1 MQKRTDITGSKGVQT
16 PQKVDVL
23 LFPGFS
29 NHCLAN
35 TIEPLRAANTLSRR
49 ELYQWRFL
57 TVNGATVRSS
67 SGLFVEPYGTLRD
80 GRGDILCLMPSY
92 DYQALGAVP
101 LLRQLREAAK
111 RYHVMAGL
119 DTGSWLLA
127 KAGLLDGYK
136 ATIHWEELTEFAE
149 TFPETE
155 SLRERFVID
164 RNRISCSG
172 AMAAFDLVMHLIGR
186 DHGPLLAL
194 EVAQLF
200 MTQEAAR
207 SSEVS
212 PRRRSRLVDKAVFL
226 MQENIEEPLTI
237 AAIAKQVGC
246 TQRTLE
252 RHMQAELNARP
263 QLVYRRLRLNL
274 ARKLV
279 TDSDLA
285 VAEIS
290 LRCGYEN
297 PSALTRAFKSEFNET
312 PRSMRNQQRLNLSGK
327 KTPQ

>member
-1 MQKRTDITGSKGVQT
+1 MQKRTIIGATVGGST

-35 TIEPLRAANTLSRR
+35 AIEPLRAANTLSRQ

-57 TVNGATVRSS
+57 TMDGKTVRSS
-67 SGLFVEPYGTLRD
+67 SGLFVEPYATLRD
-80 GRGDILCLMPSY
+80 GRGDMLCLMPSY
-92 DYQALGAVP
+92 DYQALATVA
-101 LLRQLREAAK
+101 LQRQLREAAK
-111 RYHVMAGL
+111 RYRVMTGL

-127 KAGLLDGYK
+127 KSGLLDGYK

-149 TFPETE
+149 TFPEIE

-164 RNRISCSG
+164 GDRISCSG

-212 PRRRSRLVDKAVFL
+212 PRRRSRTVDKAVFL

-237 AAIAKQVGC
+237 AVIAKQVGC

-252 RHMQAELNARP
+252 RHMQAELKARP

-279 TDSDLA
+279 ADSDLA
-285 VAEIS
+285 VAEIA
-290 LRCGYEN
+290 LRSGYEN
-297 PSALTRAFKSEFNET
+297 PSALTRAFKAEFGET
-312 PRSMRNQQRLNLSGK
+312 PRGLRAQTR
-327 KTPQ
+327 